1 MALQLRPSLPA
12 SRGPALPA
20 ASRHSGLDLV
30 RRYAPAAIVAGVI
43 GGLAGFGL
51 SQLATPTY
59 AATTTLY
66 FSINYGASGS
76 DLNQGSSYA
85 QAQML
90 SFAELAR
97 SARVLAPVV
106 SSLDLDGTASQLA
119 SNVSATTPPN
129 TVVLDITAQSSSASQ
144 AAHIADGVAQS
155 LISTVKDIA
164 PHDADGRDTVSV
176 RTVQP
181 AEVPTVAVAPN
192 IRVNIVAGVL
202 IAIVLALGLVYLIRS
217 LDTRVRGNG
226 AVASGG
232 GLPVLG
238 RLQRD
243 PSEGLALRVAP
254 EGRTAE
260 GYRRLAETLPAV
272 LPDAPSGARE
282 TAKRTPV
289 IVLLSPGA
297 DDSIGAVAQ
306 NLAIA
311 AATAEGQSVLLC
323 LADPKSA
330 KGMPETVA
338 VRGLPPRAGLAEADT
353 AKHGLVIIGSPA
365 FATSARAIPL
375 ARAAD
380 GVVLVADTT
389 RSRVAELATA
399 VDQLRTAGVSVLG
412 TVLTGFRADTP
423 ATARPS
429 VARAGRARRLPQLKH
444 HEA

>member
-1 MALQLRPSLPA
+1 MALQFRPSLPA
-12 SRGPALPA
+12 SRGPALSAVP
-20 ASRHSGLDLV
+20 RHPGLELL
-30 RRYAPAAIVAGVI
+30 RRYAPAAVVAGVI
-43 GGLAGFGL
+43 GGLAGLGL

-106 SSLDLDGTASQLA
+106 SSLDLDASASQLA
-119 SNVSATTPPN
+119 ANVTATTPPN
-129 TVVLDITAQSSSASQ
+129 TVVLDITAQSSSASR
-144 AAHIADGVAQS
+144 AADIADGVAQS

-164 PHDADGRDTVSV
+164 PHDADGRDTVTV

-181 AEVPTVAVAPN
+181 AEVPVIPVAPN
-192 IRVNIVAGVL
+192 IRVNIVAGVV
-202 IAIVLALGLVYLIRS
+202 IGIVLALVLVYLIRG
-217 LDTRVRGNG
+217 LDTRVRGDG

-232 GLPVLG
+232 GLPLLG
-238 RLQRD
+238 RVKRD
-243 PSEGLALRVAP
+243 PSEGLALQVAP
-254 EGRTAE
+254 EGNTAE

-272 LPDAPSGARE
+272 LPEAPSGARGA
-282 TAKRTPV
+282 TKHTPV
-289 IVLLSPGA
+289 VVLVSPGA
-297 DDSIGAVAQ
+297 DTSTAAVAA

-311 AATAEGQSVLLC
+311 AASQEQSVLLC
-323 LADPKSA
+323 VPDPKA
-330 KGMPETVA
+330 LTGMPETVL
-338 VRGLPPRAGLAEADT
+338 VRGLPPREGLAATET
-353 AKHGLVIIGSPA
+353 AKHALVLIAAPA

-380 GVVLVADTT
+380 GAILLADTT
-389 RSRVAELATA
+389 QVRIGELANA

-412 TVLTGFRADTP
+412 TVLTGFRADASTSRQ
-423 ATARPS
+423 TN
-429 VARAGRARRLPQLKH
+429 VARAWRARRLPQLKH